1 MVQCTPFGP
10 VVRCSLCSEPPR
22 MLNSPA
28 QAQQH
33 LTTWNHYVGV
43 KKIKKEKKKKKE
55 KKEEEQAKDW
65 LIKICN
71 LHLAAMARRREAK
84 ERWLASL
91 PPVPLF
97 SS

>member
-1 MVQCTPFGP
+1 MHTLWSGCKMLAVQRATKDAEQPSSGTAASYNLEP
-10 VVRCSLCSEPPR
+10 LCGSE
-22 MLNSPA
+22 
-28 QAQQH
+28 
-33 LTTWNHYVGV
+33 
-43 KKIKKEKKKKKE
+43 KIKKEKKKKKE

-65 LIKICN
+65 QIKICN